1 MEYRIFKSLI
11 HTSYLQ
17 RLKQYWWN
25 LFVNGFL
32 MSYLFP
38 VGFRRVIFNFMGAQ
52 IKGNIH
58 GRCTILTNKLQLAE
72 GSFINCNCFIDNN
85 ALIIIGR
92 NCSIGYNV
100 TLVTSS
106 HSMGCS
112 EKRGGVNFPSPIEIH
127 DGCWIGANSTILPGT
142 IIEKGC
148 VIAAGS
154 VVKGTC
160 KTNRL
165 YAGVPAKE
173 IRQLN

>member
-1 MEYRIFKSLI
+1 MQGLR
-11 HTSYLQ
+11 
-17 RLKQYWWN
+17 QYWWN

-32 MSYLFP
+32 MSYLVP
-38 VGFRRVIFNFMGAQ
+38 VGFRRFILNFMGAK
-52 IKGNIH
+52 IKGVLH
-58 GRCTILTNKLQLAE
+58 GHSAILTTKLQLAE
-72 GSFINCNCFIDNN
+72 GSFINRNCFIDNN
-85 ALIIIGR
+85 AMITA
-92 NCSIGYNV
+92 N
-100 TLVTSS
+100 
-106 HSMGCS
+106 HSMECCD
-112 EKRGGVNFPSPIEIH
+112 KRGGENQPSPIDIH

-173 IRQLN
+173 IRQLD

>member
-1 MEYRIFKSLI
+1 MGIRLFKSLI
-11 HTSYLQ
+11 RSSYLQ
-17 RLKQYWWN
+17 RLRQYWWN

-38 VGFRRVIFNFMGAQ
+38 VSFRRVILNFMGAN
-52 IKGNIH
+52 IKGTIH
-58 GRCTILTNKLQLAE
+58 GHCTILTSKLQLAE
-72 GSFINCNCFIDNN
+72 GSFINRNCFIDNN
-85 ALIIIGR
+85 ALITIGR
-92 NCSIGYNV
+92 NCSIGYSV
-100 TLVTSS
+100 TLITAN

-112 EKRGGVNFPSPIEIH
+112 EKRGGANIPSPIEIQ
-127 DGCWIGANSTILPGT
+127 DGCWIGANSTILPGAT
-142 IIEKGC
+142 IEKGC

-173 IRQLN
+173 IKHLN